1 MTCQNCFA
9 EETFDDPC
17 ICAWAEELKNAPDF
31 AGSLASR
38 LDDYVTVYPP
48 MAR

>member
-17 ICAWAEELKNAPDF
+17 VCAWAEELKDAPDF
-31 AGSLASR
+31 AGNLAGR
-38 LDDYVTVYPP
+38 LDDYCTHFATL
-48 MAR
+48 AR